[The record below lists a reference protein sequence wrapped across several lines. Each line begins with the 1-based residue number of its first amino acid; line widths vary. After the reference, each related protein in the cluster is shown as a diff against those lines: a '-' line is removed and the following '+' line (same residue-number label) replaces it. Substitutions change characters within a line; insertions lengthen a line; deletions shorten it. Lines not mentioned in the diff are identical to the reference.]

1 MIAYDPG
8 WFDGQIHALS
18 RTKAVL
24 ELLIRKTD
32 AELISL
38 KIQRNARS
46 PLCRLP
52 NELLIRIFALAQLRD
67 KIRGPLLPLERCMP
81 AMGWWRVEGVCSR
94 FRAVIVDAPELWT
107 RFNAYWP
114 EEARRLCLLRA
125 NGRPLRV
132 LRPVKDTTTA
142 NDASLL
148 LQTSQQAAL
157 VFTSSR
163 GVAAWPD
170 AYLST
175 LRAHTSSL
183 QLLGIRTGSRCNFPV
198 LHLTPPLLAH
208 FTHLSHLQI
217 KTRILIDN
225 AFSFPPSLKSL
236 SIDEVIISVQLDRVR
251 RLFQG
256 LPSLEHFKALRCEYH
271 DQLPVLQRHD
281 SAPVTMPCLES
292 LVLHLCGATFV
303 RAVSQSITSPQRIL
317 EISALNFPGVNSD
330 GLFHD
335 KDAGLG
341 LVADIRA
348 YAQRFWKQV
357 TGSAHS
363 PPVIVKDRFSP
374 PYTYCAVTMDI
385 GQEQNSVGPS
395 LLLEV
400 AAYPLTP
407 DDPFL
412 PLVTKLV
419 LSVDTENPVLALDED
434 KWPVVGRLSALH
446 TLIIEAESP
455 WELMHEVEAWATRR
469 KQQRAVLVEFT
480 PTFNEELDP
489 AQEHLDRPKLQWT
502 ASDGP
507 IQNAEWGAYMEEVE
521 LYKLRQEA
529 EEIRIRGRIEAG
541 LADRN

>member
-1 MIAYDPG
+1 
-8 WFDGQIHALS
+8 
-18 RTKAVL
+18 
-24 ELLIRKTD
+24 
-32 AELISL
+32 
-38 KIQRNARS
+38 
-46 PLCRLP
+46 
-52 NELLIRIFALAQLRD
+52 
-67 KIRGPLLPLERCMP
+67 
-81 AMGWWRVEGVCSR
+81 
-94 FRAVIVDAPELWT
+94 
-107 RFNAYWP
+107 
-114 EEARRLCLLRA
+114 
-125 NGRPLRV
+125 
-132 LRPVKDTTTA
+132 
-142 NDASLL
+142 
-148 LQTSQQAAL
+148 
-157 VFTSSR
+157 
-163 GVAAWPD
+163 
-170 AYLST
+170 
-175 LRAHTSSL
+175 
-183 QLLGIRTGSRCNFPV
+183 
-198 LHLTPPLLAH
+198 
-208 FTHLSHLQI
+208 
-217 KTRILIDN
+217 
-225 AFSFPPSLKSL
+225 
-236 SIDEVIISVQLDRVR
+236 
-251 RLFQG
+251 
-256 LPSLEHFKALRCEYH
+256 
-271 DQLPVLQRHD
+271 
-281 SAPVTMPCLES
+281 
-292 LVLHLCGATFV
+292 VLHLCGATFV

-489 AQEHLDRPKLQWT
+489 AQEHLNRPKLQWT

-529 EEIRIRGRIEAG
+529 EEIVLPSLSTIRRHSFGALRFPFLPRLVHHLIFPKIQASKLMSGG
-541 LADRN
+541 LALRRIAPHMRASRAVHPSPRLPGCASHYAFPQVHMAALLFRRRRCT